1 MDQTEEIKYMRKWL
15 PVVMYPE
22 SCSLPTLVCII
33 VCGTFVKWSV
43 AMFVSF

>member
-15 PVVMYPE
+15 PIVKYPE
-22 SCSLPTLVCII
+22 SCSLPTLVCIN
-33 VCGTFVKWSV
+33 VCGIFVKLSL